1 MTPAQ
6 RARGMVE
13 ARLSRPAQD
22 ELEAAVVLEAW
33 CGIKATSALALG
45 RKIVRRDGGSASPK
59 GFEPEKQSRRS
70 GAIAEGIALV
80 LVVVCV
86 ASWASPMTREFG
98 AATWDGAVR
107 LALPLTLA
115 LQWLLWSR
123 YLAREAGLGTLR
135 RDAIRVFAGG
145 VTILGAIASLGP
157 SGLVAAMLVAT
168 WMTGPILARRGWVL
182 WYSLLLALVAVGL
195 HLGAPGLPLLGAS
208 AVTGTSACVIALAR
222 HRSGDSPPG
231 SWSQAILAALVGGAL
246 GALLVADRTI
256 GWGVY
261 GYLPALGLI
270 PSTVGGIL
278 GGHSLA
284 GLYVELPRQLR
295 GVAAMRADQI
305 AIRGPALRI
314 LARSVFR
321 LVAATT
327 VLSAACV
334 LGSPWT
340 ELSISLLVA
349 FGCLALA
356 TLLVTLLLSLG
367 HPGKTLFA
375 VSAGLA
381 TEAVLELSHSVT
393 EPGGALIAG
402 AAVSIVLVLP
412 QILRLFAR
420 PGRVLATA
428 IWIP

>member
-1 MTPAQ
+1 MTPAR

-33 CGIKATSALALG
+33 CGVKATSALALG
-45 RKIVRRDGGSASPK
+45 RKVIHRDGGSASPK
-59 GFEPEKQSRRS
+59 GYEPETKARAS
-70 GAIAEGIALV
+70 GAVAEGIALV
-80 LVVVCV
+80 LAVVSV
-86 ASWASPMTREFG
+86 ASWALPVTREFG
-98 AATWDGAVR
+98 PATWDIAVR

-123 YLAREAGLGTLR
+123 YLAREGGLGALR
-135 RDAIRVFAGG
+135 RDAIKVLAGG
-145 VTILGAIASLGP
+145 VVILGAIASVGP
-157 SGLVAAMLVAT
+157 AGLVAAMLVAT
-168 WMTGPILARRGWVL
+168 WMTGPILVRRGWVL
-182 WYSLLLALVAVGL
+182 WYTLLLALVAVGL
-195 HLGAPGLPLLGAS
+195 HLGAPALPLLGA
-208 AVTGTSACVIALAR
+208 AAGTGTAACVLALAR
-222 HRSGDSPPG
+222 HPSGDGLPG
-231 SWSQAILAALVGGAL
+231 PWSQAIVAAIVGGAL
-246 GALLVADRTI
+246 AALLVADRTI
-256 GWGVY
+256 GWGVH
-261 GYLPALGLI
+261 GYLPALALI

-284 GLYVELPRQLR
+284 GLYVELPRRLR
-295 GVAAMRADQI
+295 GVAATSADQI
-305 AIRGPALRI
+305 AIRGPALII

-334 LGSPWT
+334 LASPWT
-340 ELSISLLVA
+340 QLTISLLVA

-367 HPGKTLFA
+367 HPGRALFA
-375 VSAGLA
+375 VSTGLA
-381 TEAVLELSHSVT
+381 TEAVFELSHTVT
-393 EPGGALIAG
+393 EPGAALIAG
-402 AAVSIVLVLP
+402 AAASTMLVLP

-428 IWIP
+428 IWIS